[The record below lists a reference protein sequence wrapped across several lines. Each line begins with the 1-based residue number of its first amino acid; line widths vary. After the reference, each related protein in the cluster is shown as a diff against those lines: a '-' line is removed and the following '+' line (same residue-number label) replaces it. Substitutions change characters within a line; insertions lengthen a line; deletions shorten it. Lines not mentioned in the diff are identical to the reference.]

1 MDSDQVYP
9 GSYDGVTQLVQRL
22 RGPNG
27 CPWDRE
33 QTRESL
39 KEMLLEECYELVEAI
54 EEGAEDKLVEELG
67 DVLFHV
73 VFQLHIAA
81 ENGEFQSERVFD
93 SLIQKL
99 VRRHPH
105 VFGDAQAGDSADVLA
120 NWDNIK
126 RREKSG
132 TDSSILDG
140 VPKTAPALVS
150 AEQVQRRAAR
160 AGFDWDDYAGVL
172 EKVAEELGEL
182 ESAESETEREAELGD
197 LLFSIVNAARCLKV
211 DAEGALRHANA
222 RFSARF
228 IVMET
233 LSRERGVSFAD
244 LPMEQ
249 KEALWE
255 EAKSGEA

>member
-1 MDSDQVYP
+1 MDSDQPYP
-9 GSYDGVTQLVQRL
+9 GTYEGVTQLVQRL

-54 EEGAEDKLVEELG
+54 EESVVGKLVEELG

-81 ENGEFQSERVFD
+81 ENDEFPPERVFD

-105 VFGDAQAGDSADVLA
+105 VFGDAKAGDSADVLA
-120 NWDNIK
+120 NWDTLK
-126 RREKSG
+126 RREKAG

-140 VPKTAPALVS
+140 VPRTAPALVYGV
-150 AEQVQRRAAR
+150 EVQRRAAR
-160 AGFDWDDYAGVL
+160 AGFDWNDYPGVT
-172 EKVAEELGEL
+172 EKVAEEMREL
-182 ESAESETEREAELGD
+182 ESAESDAEREAELGD
-197 LLFSIVNAARCLKV
+197 LLFSMVNAARWLNV
-211 DAEGALRHANA
+211 DAESALRHANA

-228 IVMET
+228 TVMEK
-233 LSRERGVSFAD
+233 LSREQGVSIAD
-244 LPMEQ
+244 LPMEE
-249 KEALWE
+249 KEALWD
-255 EAKSGEA
+255 EAKAGED